1 MKEPSE
7 PFMVKN
13 TEPSSENKSKPN
25 TISYESFVLQKEI
38 KQTESYFKNINYRL
52 SSKDSNQSSLKIIIK
67 VKEKSELLQS

>member
-25 TISYESFVLQKEI
+25 TISYESFVLQKEEDKKKKLNKLNLI
-38 KQTESYFKNINYRL
+38 LKNINYRL
-52 SSKDSNQSSLKIIIK
+52 SLY
-67 VKEKSELLQS
+67 